1 MKTTL
6 TVAEYQE
13 LQAAL
18 EQERGRLRES
28 LGWLA
33 TAEQV
38 LGQSQGDETS
48 PGGAQAD
55 VASDI
60 EEQSIDVSIERTKR
74 DRLAEVEAALDRLN
88 RDEYGLCAR
97 CGQPIGV
104 ERLRAVPWTRYCISC
119 SRDLT

>member
-60 EEQSIDVSIERTKR
+60 EEQSMDVSIERTKR

-97 CGQPIGV
+97 CGQPIRV

>member
-13 LQAAL
+13 LRAAL

-55 VASDI
+55 VASDVQ
-60 EEQSIDVSIERTKR
+60 EQSMDVSIERTKR

-88 RDEYGLCAR
+88 RDEYGVCAR

-104 ERLRAVPWTRYCISC
+104 ERLRVVPWTRYCISC

>member
-60 EEQSIDVSIERTKR
+60 EEQSMDVSIERTKR

>member
-55 VASDI
+55 VASDVQ
-60 EEQSIDVSIERTKR
+60 EQSMDVSIERTKR

-104 ERLRAVPWTRYCISC
+104 ERLRVVPWTRYCISC